1 MDLIIWTDG
10 LYQLI
15 PVTKKM
21 MEGIVISAD
30 ISCFDWCDILRL
42 TLTEYVDTLNS
53 YMMKDGSGAFFGCMC
68 K

>member
-1 MDLIIWTDG
+1 
-10 LYQLI
+10 
-15 PVTKKM
+15 M

-30 ISCFDWCDILRL
+30 IGCFDWCDILRL
-42 TLTEYVDTLNS
+42 TLTEYVDTLTS